1 MADKDLK
8 RVGLIFT
15 ADGVVDYKKSLK
27 ECSAATKENYQEL
40 KLAQS
45 QYDKNTSVTTKLKDK
60 QAYLAKQTEVYSQ
73 KVKVLTEK
81 LSAQESAETKDEAAI
96 RKTKTALAEAQA
108 KLNGY
113 QSSLNETTTQI
124 KSHAAALEELG
135 GKVKNVGGKIS
146 GVGDAL
152 TKGVTVPVA
161 AVATASVAA
170 WKEVDEAMDT
180 VTKKTGASG
189 AALKQMQTQAK
200 HIAETIPTSFQSAAD
215 AIGEVNTRF
224 GLHGKQ
230 LETLSTQYVKFAKI
244 NDTDVTS
251 AIDSTQSAMA
261 AFDVQADQAGDFLD
275 TLTKVSQDTGKS
287 VSDLSSEMVKNSTA
301 LKQLGMDSADA
312 AVFLGNLSKT
322 GLDSSTI
329 MTALGAAQ
337 KNAAK
342 NGMSL
347 KQALGVLQQ
356 EMDSTGSTVDK
367 TRAVTEL
374 FGSKAGA
381 KIAEFCINGKLN
393 FKDLGHSLGDFSG
406 TVSKTYD
413 ETVSPLDKLKPIM
426 NELKDLGAE
435 LVETAAPM
443 IVDVLKNLKSIVEN
457 LKASWDRMSPSM
469 QLAVEKFF
477 LFAAAAGPALSLVG
491 RMTSG
496 VGGLIEGIGKLSG
509 ALASGTG
516 GFATFVGAL
525 KGAGSAIISVLGAV
539 PPQAWLVIAV
549 IAAVVAAGVA
559 LYKNWDSISK
569 WGKKVWSTISGAVVG
584 AAKAIKDKAG
594 QIITGFGRGVV
605 STFKTLAT
613 NARTSWDQ
621 MSRTIVSFATKAKN
635 GAVAAFGAMK
645 SGLAGA
651 WTSLRTTTA
660 TVWGQISTTALGF
673 ARRIGTG
680 VVAAWKGIPG
690 SARTL
695 FGRAAADVQS
705 MMGRMQ
711 GIVGG
716 ALQRIKAFFGST
728 RLTFPQIRMP
738 HFSVKWHKM
747 GFMSIPTISVK
758 WYRKAMDVPYLFR
771 TPTVFGTAG
780 GLKGAGE
787 AGDEIMYGRKALMD
801 DIGAAV
807 SGQNGRLEE
816 LLTQLLAV
824 VRQLGQMG
832 ITLDS
837 GALVGA
843 LTPALSTSLGTL
855 AARRR

>member
-1 MADKDLK
+1 MADELK
-8 RVGLIFT
+8 RVGIRLT
-15 ADGVVDYKKSLK
+15 ADGATDFKQSLK
-27 ECSAATKENYQEL
+27 DIAALSQESRSEL

-45 QYDKNTSVTTKLKDK
+45 QYDENTSSVQKLEDQQKYLSDQTDLYRDKVTLLTQQLAEMESAEDADQAAIEKKKTELNNAQATLNNYESKLKDVTDK
-60 QAYLAKQTEVYSQ
+60 
-73 KVKVLTEK
+73 
-81 LSAQESAETKDEAAI
+81 
-96 RKTKTALAEAQA
+96 
-108 KLNGY
+108 
-113 QSSLNETTTQI
+113 I
-124 KSHAAALEELG
+124 KSHSAQLKEWG
-135 GKVKNVGGKIS
+135 DKIS
-146 GVGDAL
+146 AVGDKVSKVGDTL
-152 TKGVTVPVA
+152 TKTVTGPIVA
-161 AVATASVAA
+161 IAGASVVA

-261 AFDVQADQAGDFLD
+261 AFGVQADQAGDFLD
-275 TLTKVSQDTGKS
+275 TLTKVSQDTGTS
-287 VSDLSSEMVKNSTA
+287 VSDLSSEMAKNSTA

-312 AVFLGNLSKT
+312 AAFLGSLSKT
-322 GLDSSTI
+322 GLDSSTVL
-329 MTALGAAQ
+329 TALGAAQ

-374 FGSKAGA
+374 FGSKAGSR
-381 KIAEFCINGKLN
+381 IADFCINGKLN

-477 LFAAAAGPALSLVG
+477 LFAAAAGPVLHVVGRLTTHIGDLITHIGNLVG
-491 RMTSG
+491 S
-496 VGGLIEGIGKLSG
+496 
-509 ALASGTG
+509 LASGTG
-516 GFATFVGAL
+516 GFAAFAGAL
-525 KGAGSAIISVLGAV
+525 KGAGGAIVSALAAV
-539 PPQAWLVIAV
+539 PPQAWIVIAI

-584 AAKAIKDKAG
+584 AAKTIKDKAG

-635 GAVAAFGAMK
+635 GAVAAFSAMK

-695 FGRAAADVQS
+695 FGRAAAGVQS